1 MKVAVLGAGSWG
13 TALAKLLGEKGIY
26 TSLWSR
32 DEGLAKAMKATKENE
47 KYLPGHKLPENVAFS
62 AELEA
67 SLRESQVLLFVVPA
81 QITRKL
87 ARQVAQILLRNQQIA
102 TPEAVCCASKGIE
115 IGSLSTMSQVLEEEL
130 PKYLH
135 GKVAILS
142 GPSFAQEVA
151 SKKPTAVTIASTDAG
166 VARRIQ
172 ELFSTDYF
180 RVYSSLDMVGVQ
192 LGGAL
197 KNVLAIAAG
206 ISDGMGFGDNARAA
220 LITRGLAEMARL
232 GVRCGANPITFAGL
246 AGMGDLV
253 LTCTGSLSRNRHVGL
268 KLGQGLSLEQILAE
282 MNNVAEGVKT
292 AEAAYNM
299 GKKFGVELPISE
311 AVYQV
316 LYEGLHPGK
325 AVKQLMSRPLRTEFG
340 SVFTP

>member
-1 MKVAVLGAGSWG
+1 MVTVLGAGSWG
-13 TALAKLLGEKGIY
+13 TALAKLLGEKGID
-26 TSLWSR
+26 TILWARDKDLVQEMKQTRENSR
-32 DEGLAKAMKATKENE
+32 
-47 KYLPGHKLPENVAFS
+47 YLPGYILPETVQPISSLKGA
-62 AELEA
+62 LEG
-67 SLRESQVLLFVVPA
+67 SDVLVFVVPA
-81 QITRKL
+81 QVTRDL
-87 ARQVAQILLRNQQIA
+87 ARKVSKIA
-102 TPEAVCCASKGIE
+102 ASGLGSHLPRAVCCASKGIE
-115 IGSLSTMSQVLEEEL
+115 IGSLCTMSQVLEEEL
-130 PKYLH
+130 PTFLH

-151 SKKPTAVTIASTDAG
+151 AGKPAAVTIASSDIK
-166 VARRIQ
+166 VAEEIQ

-180 RVYSSLDMVGVQ
+180 RAYSSLDLVGVQ

-206 ISDGMGFGDNARAA
+206 IADGMGFGDNARAA

-253 LTCTGSLSRNRHVGL
+253 LTCTGALSRNRHVGM
-268 KLGQGLSLEQILAE
+268 KLGQGLALDQILTE

-292 AEAAYNM
+292 AEAAYKM
-299 GKKFGVELPISE
+299 GQKYGVELPISE

-316 LYEGLHPGK
+316 LYEGLDPGR

-340 SVFTP
+340 SVFAP